1 MPTLEYRRERADM
14 VQVYKIFNGIDK
26 IEPDKLF
33 TLASHRT
40 TRGHSFKLFKPRARL
55 NTRRQSFSNRIV
67 DTWNSLPDIVV
78 RAPSLNSFKSHLNLH
93 WKHHQLKF
101 SAACYLTDYETGY
114 RQLHQDAPLEA
125 EIA

>member
-1 MPTLEYRRERADM
+1 M
-14 VQVYKIFNGIDK
+14 VQVYKIFDGIDK

-67 DTWNSLPDIVV
+67 DTWNSLPDTVV
-78 RAPSLNSFKSHLNLH
+78 RAPSLNSFKSRLNLH

-101 SAACYLTDYETGY
+101 TAACYLTDYETRY
-114 RQLHQDAPLEA
+114 RQVHQDAPLEA